1 MKRLLMAAL
10 LVASASAASAAGQ
23 GNGYG
28 LGMDSCAVFAQ
39 KYGAN
44 PDVAESLYFT
54 WAQGFMSA
62 LNLEASANGKV
73 YRIINGNDMSN
84 QKMLIRSYCNE
95 HPLTQYVAAVLDLYE
110 RFPPGQ

>member
-1 MKRLLMAAL
+1 MRWILTVAAII
-10 LVASASAASAAGQ
+10 ATSGAASAAGQ

-54 WAQGFMSA
+54 WAPRVANATNDWTPSA
-62 LNLEASANGKV
+62 LAIAIRGARNKFSDLALC
-73 YRIINGNDMSN
+73 RGNRHVGR
-84 QKMLIRSYCNE
+84 Q
-95 HPLTQYVAAVLDLYE
+95 
-110 RFPPGQ
+110 